1 MEGVTIVV
9 ILVLVL
15 LSAGA
20 AAWLLRKKDNAPVD
34 KAVRVPAGSTA
45 RVPAVP
51 KPVPAIPA
59 PLVKPPGIAES
70 PTPKP
75 VIMKSIARRPIEQKI
90 VPKPMVIAP
99 MPRPNKPV
107 IAPMPRPNKPVIA
120 PNMPAFPKT
129 AVQPFVKPASKCAP
143 DDPTKF
149 DYVRRANAGGKWVCP
164 AGTVDTGCTWA
175 DGIHGERQ
183 CRKPKAPK
191 PPANVIVRPSTPAA
205 PPASKCAPD
214 DPAKFDYVRR
224 ANAGGKWVCPAG
236 TVDTGCTWADGIHG
250 ERQCRK
256 PKAPKPPA
264 NVIVNAVGG
273 AAKKVGGGA
282 VGFFKGLFS

>member
-107 IAPMPRPNKPVIA
+107 IAP
-120 PNMPAFPKT
+120 NMPAFPKT

-149 DYVRRANAGGKWVCP
+149 DYVRRANV
-164 AGTVDTGCTWA
+164 
-175 DGIHGERQ
+175 
-183 CRKPKAPK
+183 
-191 PPANVIVRPSTPAA
+191 
-205 PPASKCAPD
+205 
-214 DPAKFDYVRR
+214 
-224 ANAGGKWVCPAG
+224 GGKWVCPAG

>member
-120 PNMPAFPKT
+120 PMPRPNKPVIAPNMPAFPKT

-149 DYVRRANAGGKWVCP
+149 DYVRRANV
-164 AGTVDTGCTWA
+164 
-175 DGIHGERQ
+175 
-183 CRKPKAPK
+183 
-191 PPANVIVRPSTPAA
+191 
-205 PPASKCAPD
+205 
-214 DPAKFDYVRR
+214 
-224 ANAGGKWVCPAG
+224 GGKWVCPAG